1 VQRVK
6 GVERIT
12 GLFTHLETQLKVAA
26 EEKAKLDEKDEEEYK
41 KLSQHFSKGNDK
53 TSAVDIE
60 KHEKAMKSALKKT
73 RHVTKAQRNAEPE
86 STAAVGG
93 KIELRWFAKTRESE
107 APADVLRAE
116 IVFRGIKDSETGIQL
131 QLGELPLSTMDLSTM
146 KTLLKKDELAEMALN
161 NKLREGMTWDKITEI
176 TPKSQALKDK
186 KETFL
191 AWKANA

>member
-1 VQRVK
+1 MKRVK
-6 GVERIT
+6 GLERIT

-41 KLSQHFSKGNDK
+41 KLLQHFSKGNDK

-86 STAAVGG
+86 ITAAVGG
-93 KIELRWFAKTRESE
+93 KIELRWFAKTRERE

-161 NKLREGMTWDKITEI
+161 NKLREGMTWDKIM
-176 TPKSQALKDK
+176 L
-186 KETFL
+186 
-191 AWKANA
+191 